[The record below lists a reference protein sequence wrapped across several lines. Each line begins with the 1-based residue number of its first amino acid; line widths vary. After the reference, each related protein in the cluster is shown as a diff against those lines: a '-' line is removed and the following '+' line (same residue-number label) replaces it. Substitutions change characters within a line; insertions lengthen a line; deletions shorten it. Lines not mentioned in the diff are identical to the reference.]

1 MTSTAQT
8 RSVDVVVCGAG
19 PVGLTSATLLAS
31 RGLTVLVFEQHDYTS
46 DEPKAISLDDEALRV
61 FQQAGIVNS
70 VLPVVVPGTGT
81 RYYDRNGEPLFHAR
95 GSMPYRLGYPFKNPF
110 AQPDLERVLA
120 DALETMPTAELR
132 FGTRVVGFEQAD
144 DDVRVEALHGDQRQF
159 VTAKYVLGCDG
170 GRSATR
176 LLQGGTMSGRSHRDV
191 WMVVDTIGDTHTER
205 FAMHHGDPR
214 RPHVIVPGLNGRCRY
229 EFRLFDGEGE
239 PGTAPDFELIE
250 RLVSCYRSLSP
261 DQVVRAINY
270 TFNAVVA
277 DQWQVGRTFLL
288 GDAAHM
294 MPPFAGQG
302 LNSGIRDA
310 ANLTWK
316 VADVIEG
323 RLAPTALD
331 TYERER
337 RPHALATVRLS
348 EQLGRLVMTTSERL
362 AQRRDALIGQAV
374 QTGDGR
380 KYLEEMR
387 YRPMQHYT
395 EGLVFSGDEPTI
407 VGIAIGQPLAFDSV
421 AHRVARLDD
430 AIGGRWA
437 VIAIDL
443 PDAVWSAVEPIATAL
458 DADTALIPISD
469 VWPRSEHR
477 VLIDV
482 DGDLNREFAQYRGR
496 FMLLRP
502 DKFVAATWRPIE
514 TPDVCAQVLTWTPQ
528 RVTTNAAR

>member
-1 MTSTAQT
+1 
-8 RSVDVVVCGAG
+8 
-19 PVGLTSATLLAS
+19 
-31 RGLTVLVFEQHDYTS
+31 
-46 DEPKAISLDDEALRV
+46 
-61 FQQAGIVNS
+61 
-70 VLPVVVPGTGT
+70 
-81 RYYDRNGEPLFHAR
+81 
-95 GSMPYRLGYPFKNPF
+95 
-110 AQPDLERVLA
+110 
-120 DALETMPTAELR
+120 
-132 FGTRVVGFEQAD
+132 
-144 DDVRVEALHGDQRQF
+144 
-159 VTAKYVLGCDG
+159 
-170 GRSATR
+170 
-176 LLQGGTMSGRSHRDV
+176 
-191 WMVVDTIGDTHTER
+191 
-205 FAMHHGDPR
+205 
-214 RPHVIVPGLNGRCRY
+214 
-229 EFRLFDGEGE
+229 
-239 PGTAPDFELIE
+239 
-250 RLVSCYRSLSP
+250 
-261 DQVVRAINY
+261 VVRAINY